1 MSNMNKR
8 EFKPA
13 GIDRSRHDK
22 LARIIHDDH
31 QVNYKF
37 TEEWSKLSPKTRDY
51 YRALAQVAIK
61 ERRPPIR

>member
-1 MSNMNKR
+1 MNKR

-31 QVNYKF
+31 QANYGF
-37 TEEWSKLSPKTRDY
+37 AEEWSKMSPKDRDY
-51 YRALAQVAIK
+51 YRAMAQVAIK
-61 ERRPPIR
+61 ERRPQFR